1 MTAMTLAL
9 ASTLP
14 LAWHLPSAL
23 HAQPRRPI
31 RSCVTC
37 LEGDAPPPD
46 PLKKQSIADALA
58 AADAKLDE
66 ARQEQVGSSWQELG
80 QPTR

>member
-14 LAWHLPSAL
+14 LAWHLPNAL
-23 HAQPRRPI
+23 HAQPRRPM
-31 RSCVTC
+31 RSHVAC
-37 LEGDAPPPD
+37 LEGGAPPD
-46 PLKKQSIADALA
+46 PLKKKSIEEALA

-66 ARQEQVGSSWQELG
+66 ARQAQVGSSWQELG

>member
-14 LAWHLPSAL
+14 LAWHLPNAL
-23 HAQPRRPI
+23 HAQPRRPM
-31 RSCVTC
+31 RSHVAC
-37 LEGDAPPPD
+37 LEGDAPPD
-46 PLKKQSIADALA
+46 PLKKKSIEEALA

-66 ARQEQVGSSWQELG
+66 ARQAQVGSSWQELG